1 MVRLLKNKYSFN
13 NFIYFIQFYFTYKIN
28 TTIYIG
34 LFFIY
39 LSIKIMKL

>member
-28 TTIYIG
+28 LPFTLDFLYICP
-34 LFFIY
+34 
-39 LSIKIMKL
+39 SKL

>member
-13 NFIYFIQFYFTYKIN
+13 NFIYFIQFYFTYKVNLPFI
-28 TTIYIG
+28 
-34 LFFIY
+34 LDFFIY

>member
-28 TTIYIG
+28 PPFT
-34 LFFIY
+34 LDFFIY
-39 LSIKIMKL
+39 LSGLIMR

>member
-13 NFIYFIQFYFTYKIN
+13 NFIYCIQFYCTYKIN
-28 TTIYIG
+28 LPVT
-34 LFFIY
+34 LDCFIY

>member
-28 TTIYIG
+28 LPFT
-34 LFFIY
+34 LDFFIY
-39 LSIKIMKL
+39 LFFKIMKL